1 MENFPYLFAAY
12 TIIFIILLLYIFT
25 LHQRLSRLRQ
35 ELDSLKAS
43 LKEKGM

>member
-12 TIIFIILLLYIFT
+12 TIIFVILLLYIFT

-35 ELDSLKAS
+35 ELENLKES
-43 LKEKGM
+43 LKEKGK